1 MDTKNMTTALVG
13 WIKGLQQAAKEDE
26 QFSVSWFLPTK
37 EQPMAIVG
45 GWSDGY
51 DPADADLFC
60 LSKSNPTFGMCIK
73 VVVNEG
79 PYAYC
84 DFETLNMPMEP
95 NGEVDDTTLT
105 LEWEDNPE
113 VLAKFYIHEWERL
126 MKDNDLGVAQFG

>member
-126 MKDNDLGVAQFG
+126 MKANDLGVA